1 MKACPF
7 CAEQIQD
14 DAIKCRHCN
23 EFLYGPNVPKE
34 NQKKKVPWYYNT
46 NTIILTF
53 IFFIP
58 FSLPF
63 VLPFVWLTPQW
74 SKKAK
79 IIATIL
85 MIVSSWVVGKMLGD
99 AMHSLMQYYG
109 TILRFS
115 SL

>member
-1 MKACPF
+1 MKVCPF

-23 EFLYGPNVPKE
+23 EFLDGSNVPPVK
-34 NQKKKVPWYYNT
+34 QKKKEPWFYNPT
-46 NTIILTF
+46 TIILAF
-53 IFFIP
+53 VFFIP

-63 VLPFVWLTPQW
+63 VLPFVWLTPKW

-85 MIVSSWVVGKMLGD
+85 MVISTVVVGKMLGD
-99 AMHSLMQYYG
+99 AMRSLMQYYSS
-109 TILRFS
+109 ILPAG
-115 SL
+115 